1 MKRILYNLMYLR
13 RAPWDSGISP
23 PELLDFIDTHPAG
36 RAIDLGCG
44 TGTNL
49 ITLAQHGWQVSGVDS
64 AILGLVRAYRK
75 ASAARI
81 HIDLHLGD
89 VTKLRGVQ
97 GKFDLALDMG
107 CFHSLEDKK
116 ENYLNRLDEILVP
129 GGFWLLYAR
138 LLSAEYTDP
147 RHGLSAAE
155 FAKAENRFNLISRTD
170 SLDKNG
176 RDAVWALFQ
185 KAQ

>member
-1 MKRILYNLMYLR
+1 MKRFLYNLMYLR

-23 PELLDFIDTHPAG
+23 PELIEFINNHPPG

-49 ITLAQHGWQVSGVDS
+49 ITLAQHGWQVSGVDG
-64 AILGLVRAYRK
+64 AILGLFRAHRK

-81 HIDLHLGD
+81 NFDLHLGD

-116 ENYLNRLDEILVP
+116 EAYLNRLAEILAP

-138 LLSAEYTDP
+138 MLTPEHADP

-155 FAKAENRFNLISRTD
+155 FSKAANRFNLISRTD
-170 SLDKNG
+170 SLDKKG

-185 KAQ
+185 KTE